1 MDVNEEWDAVL
12 SQNKEEEIL
21 KLTVS
26 FLSFHLHS
34 RIEALAQK
42 PFGPV
47 SSSKILLKSL

>member
-26 FLSFHLHS
+26 FPSFHF
-34 RIEALAQK
+34 ICIQGFK
-42 PFGPV
+42 PWRRRPLGP
-47 SSSKILLKSL
+47 